1 MRAHLI
7 DLAAR
12 WLPVVALL
20 LPSGASLAQHDTE
33 SHSIRLDSATKL
45 EVVNGR
51 MLWTDYRG
59 RRALKLAP
67 REGHERDTD
76 QEIVAVLPDSHFQDG
91 VIELDVAGS
100 RRPGYAGAE
109 DSIGYKGF
117 IGVSFR
123 VRGDS
128 AERFYIRPENG
139 RVSSQL
145 FRNRATQYEAD
156 PDFPWQR
163 LRKEA
168 PGRYESY
175 VDLEAGAWTRLR
187 IEVSGT
193 TGRLFVNGAPEPALV
208 VNDLR
213 LGAGSG
219 RIALWARVSS
229 EAYFANLHVTPSS
242 ARPVSH
248 VIEPSAARFRKT
260 INARPQVVHY
270 NGRPAIKLVPLS
282 STRGK
287 DEDMLA
293 ILDDERFGDGTVE
306 VSVAGAPRPGM
317 PPDSRGFIG
326 IAFRAGEQGEWS
338 EVMYL
343 RPTNGRAADQLR
355 RNHAVQYVSHREFT
369 WNRLRQESPGVYES
383 NVDLEP
389 GAWTAIRVVVSGTTA
404 RLFVNGATQPTLVVN
419 DLKHGASAGRIA
431 LWAHVETDAYFGA
444 LRVMPER

>member
-1 MRAHLI
+1 MWRISAT
-7 DLAAR
+7 
-12 WLPVVALL
+12 ALL
-20 LPSGASLAQHDTE
+20 LPLGAAVAQRAQSGAIH
-33 SHSIRLDSATKL
+33 LDSATKL

-51 MLWTDYRG
+51 ALWMDYRG

-67 REGHERDTD
+67 GEGHERDTD
-76 QEIVAVLPDSHFQDG
+76 QEIVALLADSEFQDG
-91 VIELDVAGS
+91 VIEVDVAGA
-100 RRPGYAGAE
+100 RRAGYSSAE

-123 VRGDS
+123 VHGDS

-175 VDLEAGAWTRLR
+175 VDLEPGAWTRLR

-193 TGRLFVNGAPEPALV
+193 TARLFVNAASEPALV

-213 LGAGSG
+213 LGTSSG
-219 RIALWARVSS
+219 RIALWTRVSS
-229 EAYFANLHVTPSS
+229 EAYFSNLRIRPSLVL
-242 ARPVSH
+242 PTSH
-248 VIEPSAARFRKT
+248 VIDPASARFRNT

-270 NGRPAIKLVPLS
+270 HGKPAIKLVPLPE
-282 STRGK
+282 TRGK

-293 ILDDERFGDGTVE
+293 IFDDEHFADGTIE

-317 PPDSRGFIG
+317 PPDSRGFVG

-338 EVMYL
+338 EVVYL

-355 RNHAVQYVSHREFT
+355 RNHSVQYVSHPEFT
-369 WNRLRQESPGVYES
+369 WSRLRAESPGVYES
-383 NVDLEP
+383 YVDLEA
-389 GAWTAIRVVVSGTTA
+389 GAWTTLRLVVSGTTA
-404 RLFVNGATQPTLVVN
+404 RLFVNGASEPTLVVT
-419 DLKHGASAGRIA
+419 DLKHGAVPGRIG
-431 LWAHVETDAYFGA
+431 LWAHVETDAYFSA
-444 LRVMPER
+444 LRVTADR